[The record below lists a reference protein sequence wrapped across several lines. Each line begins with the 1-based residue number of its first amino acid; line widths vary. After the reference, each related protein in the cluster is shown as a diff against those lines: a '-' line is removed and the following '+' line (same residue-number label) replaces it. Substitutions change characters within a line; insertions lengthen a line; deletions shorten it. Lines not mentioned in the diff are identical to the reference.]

1 MRMAKIFSV
10 SQKGNWWHLHLVVAD
25 PDVTG
30 FAENITNS
38 LSGMKNNFSA
48 ILINFRKHCNLGNIH
63 YPAKLELEIWYVLV
77 HLHPQSTP
85 LQPPSWL
92 YTLQGTGQLRILL
105 GSNFFPRTPLG
116 FPWCP
121 NIVYLLPGL
130 GIGIQSLSSKWVISS
145 ADQFHSWA
153 NIW

>member
-25 PDVTG
+25 LMSLDLLKTSQIPFLG
-30 FAENITNS
+30 WRMIPPFS
-38 LSGMKNNFSA
+38 LLSGST
-48 ILINFRKHCNLGNIH
+48 NIH
-63 YPAKLELEIWYVLV
+63 YPARLELEIWYVLV
-77 HLHPQSTP
+77 HLHLQSTP

-92 YTLQGTGQLRILL
+92 HTLQGTGQLRILL
-105 GSNFFPRTPLG
+105 GSKFVPRTPLG
-116 FPWCP
+116 FLWRP
-121 NIVYLLPGL
+121 NIVHLLPGL
-130 GIGIQSLSSKWVISS
+130 GIGIQSLSSKWVIPS